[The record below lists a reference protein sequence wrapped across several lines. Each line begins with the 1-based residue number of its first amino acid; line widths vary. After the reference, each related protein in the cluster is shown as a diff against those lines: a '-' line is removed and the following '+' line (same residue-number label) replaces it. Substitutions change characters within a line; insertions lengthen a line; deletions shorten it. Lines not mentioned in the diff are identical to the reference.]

1 MTDLHNQKKLA
12 EHYFYSSI
20 ANCKLMNTDDGQ
32 YLAVSTVDGT
42 LTLLR
47 FLMGELMIV
56 KKIEIESSGEFVV
69 DSKQLVLL
77 DDDTL
82 VRYTIAE
89 WKVQNKI
96 NHDLDKPITSFAV
109 SGEEIICGTNGDN
122 LR

>member
-1 MTDLHNQKKLA
+1 MTDLNNQKKLA
-12 EHYFYSSI
+12 EQYFYSSI

-32 YLAVSTVDGT
+32 CLAVSTVDGT
-42 LTLLR
+42 LTILR
-47 FLMGELMIV
+47 FTMGKLIILEE
-56 KKIEIESSGEFVV
+56 IEIESSGEFVV

>member
-1 MTDLHNQKKLA
+1 
-12 EHYFYSSI
+12 
-20 ANCKLMNTDDGQ
+20 MNTDDGQ

-47 FLMGELMIV
+47 FLMGELMIL

>member
-1 MTDLHNQKKLA
+1 MGKLIIL
-12 EHYFYSSI
+12 E
-20 ANCKLMNTDDGQ
+20 Q
-32 YLAVSTVDGT
+32 
-42 LTLLR
+42 
-47 FLMGELMIV
+47 
-56 KKIEIESSGEFVV
+56 IEIESSGEFLV
-69 DSKQLVLL
+69 DNKQLVLL

-82 VRYTIAE
+82 VRFIMAE

>member
-1 MTDLHNQKKLA
+1 MTDLNGQKKLA

-47 FLMGELMIV
+47 FLMGELMIL
-56 KKIEIESSGEFVV
+56 KQIEIESSGKFVV